1 MKKLPPTSEV
11 DLSSLAERLKTM
23 GTCHVSGVKDVK
35 NITPLIELAGRKCVI
50 ISDGDA
56 PAKEKQKEHQNT
68 NGHGI
73 WKRYDEMKSSP
84 KVETSEDFIKYD
96 VFLDAVSKLKK
107 QYPVLIGDPA
117 VSVNGGRCDEVKK
130 WIIAQGVQQDTARV
144 MLDNLKTIIFDNLK
158 PADIDILY
166 YNFLKDLSEIINAN

>member
-1 MKKLPPTSEV
+1 
-11 DLSSLAERLKTM
+11 
-23 GTCHVSGVKDVK
+23 
-35 NITPLIELAGRKCVI
+35 
-50 ISDGDA
+50 
-56 PAKEKQKEHQNT
+56 
-68 NGHGI
+68 
-73 WKRYDEMKSSP
+73 MKSSP